1 MTATYSVHY
10 GGNFVTIDVDG
21 DILADN
27 LEVIK
32 KCWRSHYTS
41 LPSKHNIS
49 KFLVRH
55 KDNLTCQHL
64 LSEKFGKRKSLESE
78 LSITL
83 NENSWQLRSDSTK
96 FVYRI
101 CDKDRL
107 AEWIKTGDDIHFPH
121 GRVKSLMME
130 IPAVRG
136 LLEKFREEELTRRE
150 PRVQRLD
157 LFDTPKMLLPKIVEE
172 FTEIP
177 ASVQTQQQEKTI
189 EPTVN
194 HLLLEKQRIQKN
206 FKTALYQ
213 TGANQAGELA
223 KEILVELFGGSD
235 ISEEEKSFLRK
246 ILDKERSTKFV
257 KLLVGT
263 SAPHLPFIGD
273 MIQENHHL
281 MIIMDQMQISGF
293 RNVFDDFLDDQRNNL
308 ISKFSGIT
316 KTIDRIESLESSKAP
331 MACVQE
337 KENEHHDELVETQ
350 VIHENRL

>member
-41 LPSKHNIS
+41 LPRKHNIS

-83 NENSWQLRSDSTK
+83 NENSWQLKSDSTK

-130 IPAVRG
+130 IPAMRG
-136 LLEKFREEELTRRE
+136 LLEKFREEELK
-150 PRVQRLD
+150 RLG

-177 ASVQTQQQEKTI
+177 APVQAQQQEKTI
-189 EPTVN
+189 EPTVS
-194 HLLLEKQRIQKN
+194 HPLLEKQRIQKN

-213 TGANQAGELA
+213 TGANQAAELA
-223 KEILVELFGGSD
+223 KEILVELLGGSD
-235 ISEEEKSFLRK
+235 VSEEEKSFLRK

-293 RNVFDDFLDDQRNNL
+293 SDVFDDFLDDQRSNL

-331 MACVQE
+331 MACAQE
-337 KENEHHDELVETQ
+337 KENEHDELVETR
-350 VIHENRL
+350 VIHENCL